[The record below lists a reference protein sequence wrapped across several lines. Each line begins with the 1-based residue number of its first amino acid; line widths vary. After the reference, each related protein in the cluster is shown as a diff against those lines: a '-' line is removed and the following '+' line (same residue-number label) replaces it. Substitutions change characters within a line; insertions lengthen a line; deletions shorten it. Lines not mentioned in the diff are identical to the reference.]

1 MRALGV
7 VRPAIPQHI
16 DEGLGG
22 EDSRIRGSAVQLLNR
37 HGRSQRRVFFHI
49 LDIRSRGRKNCS
61 RQVVRRVGLR
71 SNAVR
76 QAYVECR
83 FQPRQQFHTLQ
94 AAETQ
99 VAVELR
105 RGVEHRQCALAAQ
118 FMEQATDYFQ
128 HAFAQGRAVELGD
141 GSGHRTHEGFRF
153 LPREATTPKR
163 GLLFTSD
170 RSAF

>member
-1 MRALGV
+1 VRALGV

-16 DEGLGG
+16 DEGFGG
-22 EDSRIRGSAVQLLNR
+22 EDSRIRGCAVQLLNR
-37 HGRSQRRVFFHI
+37 QRSPHCGAVFDVLRVCS
-49 LDIRSRGRKNCS
+49 RSGQNRA

-76 QAYVECR
+76 EAYVECR
-83 FQPRQQFHTLQ
+83 FQTRQQLHTLQ

-105 RGVEHRQCALAAQ
+105 SGVEHRQSALAAQ
-118 FMEQATDYFQ
+118 FIEQATDYFQ

-141 GSGHRTHEGFRF
+141 GSGHRTHDGFRF

-163 GLLFTSD
+163 GLLSTAD
-170 RSAF
+170 